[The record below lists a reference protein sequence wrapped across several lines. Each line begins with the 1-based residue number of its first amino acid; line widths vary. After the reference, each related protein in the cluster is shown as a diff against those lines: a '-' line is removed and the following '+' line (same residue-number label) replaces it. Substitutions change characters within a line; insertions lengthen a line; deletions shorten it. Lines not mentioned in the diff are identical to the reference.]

1 MIQRIQT
8 IYLLLAAIVLVVGC
22 VFEPLGYFKG
32 LTGSMA
38 VLALV
43 VVFLYKNRPLQIKT
57 CAVLIAIG
65 IIYYIALAVVQPVL
79 EWYAVMPMV
88 AVLLLFMA
96 RKRIVKDEKLVRSL
110 DRIR

>member
-8 IYLLLAAIVLVVGC
+8 IYLFLAAVVLVVGC
-22 VFEPLGYFKG
+22 LFEPMGYFMG

-38 VLALV
+38 LLALV
-43 VVFLYKNRPLQIKT
+43 VVFFYKNRPFQIKMCT
-57 CAVLIAIG
+57 VLLAIG
-65 IIYYIALAVVQPVL
+65 VIYYIALAVLHPVL
-79 EWYAVMPMV
+79 EWYAVMPML
-88 AVLLLFMA
+88 AVFFLFLA